1 MEEGITGGS
10 RAVGSS
16 SHWRNLVAGWQRTV
30 FVTAPSMLPDRI
42 ALWRAPYGWEGFT
55 SARVTEE
62 GAGFG
67 CRIAGVCKD
76 TFPPNSPLC

>member
-1 MEEGITGGS
+1 MGAGLWAPAAIRGTFC
-10 RAVGSS
+10 
-16 SHWRNLVAGWQRTV
+16 VAGWQRTV
-30 FVTAPSMLPDRI
+30 FVTAASTLPDRI
-42 ALWRAPYGWEGFT
+42 ASWREPYGWEGFT